1 MSRVEDGAERD
12 LLVWRFSDA
21 MLCAST
27 TIYGGGVGL
36 RQWILN
42 AQVATD
48 YSRVD
53 IEQHMGELATGQEL
67 EGPGVGMLTA
77 AVVRRHQYLSDEGAE
92 VEATVGLTHPTWAAS
107 DGDAT
112 DTTPI
117 GTINIV
123 AYLPIRLDDGAML
136 NALTTA
142 TEAKSQ
148 ALFEAGVSATGT
160 ASDALCVVC
169 PLEGERERFAGPRS
183 LWGARLARAVRD
195 AVRAGAR

>member
-1 MSRVEDGAERD
+1 
-12 LLVWRFSDA
+12 

-27 TIYGGGVGL
+27 TVYGGGLGP

-48 YSRVD
+48 YARVD
-53 IEQHMGELATGQEL
+53 IEQHVSELAAGQEL

-77 AVVRRHQYLSDEGAE
+77 AAVRRHQYSSDEGVD

-107 DGDAT
+107 DEDAT
-112 DTTPI
+112 DTTPV

-123 AYLPIRLDDGAML
+123 AFIPVRLEDGALL
-136 NALTTA
+136 NALSTA
-142 TEAKSQ
+142 AEAKSQ
-148 ALFEAGVSATGT
+148 ALFEAGVPATGT

-169 PLEGERERFAGPRS
+169 PLEGTRERFAGPRS

-195 AVRAGAR
+195 AVLAGAT